1 MWRHGSVVRSWLLDL
16 TRDALVEDQQL
27 DDVLPVVADSGEGR
41 WTAMEAIEQRV
52 PAPVMSL
59 ALMMRYASQGG
70 DQYSAKLLAKMR
82 QGFGGHAL
90 ATREES

>member
-1 MWRHGSVVRSWLLDL
+1 
-16 TRDALVEDQQL
+16 
-27 DDVLPVVADSGEGR
+27 
-41 WTAMEAIEQRV
+41 MEAIEQGV

-70 DQYSAKLLAKMR
+70 DDYSAKLLAKMR

-90 ATREES
+90 ANRDES